1 MTLQDKLVHAAT
13 AFDRRQSQSRG
24 YNHYALAQYLGRIED
39 VMTDVAAGRKVRA
52 ALLAAFSGRLLAAL
66 LKAADLPAVAKT
78 EPDGQLFYEPQT
90 AREDQ

>member
-24 YNHYALAQYLGRIED
+24 YNHYALAQYLGRIAEVIAD
-39 VMTDVAAGRKVRA
+39 IEAGREVRA